1 MKRFGSLALGATAVL
16 LVGCTA
22 MMVRNIAQDSA
33 AEVKPPFSGPAN
45 VKYAS
50 QLWSALEKASLVGPG
65 AVQSTP
71 YEGQEPHGAVLVVLE
86 QNVSVGGHT
95 GVAIV
100 KNNFGGEGV
109 SKETVANDPGKYLAS
124 VTVMYQ
130 REQGYDP
137 DHQNWFWAK
146 YNPDGTLAA
155 NPKGMKLAGRV
166 AKGAQK
172 GCIACHDLAPG
183 DDYIFNHDRL
193 AQK

>member
-1 MKRFGSLALGATAVL
+1 MKRFRSLALGATAVL
-16 LVGCTA
+16 LAGCTA

-45 VKYAS
+45 VNYAS

-71 YEGQEPHGAVLVVLE
+71 YEGQEPHGAILVVLE

-100 KNNFGGEGV
+100 KNNYGGEGV
-109 SKETVANDPGKYLAS
+109 SKETVANDPGKYLAA

-146 YNPDGTLAA
+146 YNPDGTLQA
-155 NPKGMKLAGRV
+155 NPKGMQLAGRV
-166 AKGAQK
+166 AKGAEK
-172 GCIACHDLAPG
+172 GCIACHDGAAG
-183 DDYIFNHDRL
+183 DDYVFNHDRL